1 MAGGDTSLRPLQ
13 PSSPAELNNNIQ
25 GSTVAA
31 NATTV
36 RRNTSVSELQSSS
49 MFVAPD
55 ESTRPIIAL
64 AKSQG
69 KLSSDSATGVLQNI
83 SMWVSTALSH
93 CLRELDITRVSH
105 SSAKPIVLPSNLY
118 TCKSLVVL
126 KLKGDILFD
135 VPGMFS
141 LPSLKTL
148 VISVR
153 YLSEETRQRLLSN
166 CPILEDLVLGLRDGD
181 TTGKLTL
188 VVPSLLRL
196 TLFLSKGLEID
207 GYVIET
213 PALKYFK
220 LVDHSSND
228 HYCLIE
234 NMPCLIEAY
243 LDCGS
248 HDINIVIGSITSV
261 KRLTICCSETM
272 LDEGCVFNQL
282 EHLEVCI
289 CKEHFSNQLFQLLKA
304 SSNLQGLCLYY
315 MDGHHYEFIG
325 HWNQPTTI
333 PECISLSLQSF
344 SWWNYTGIPEE
355 REILVYILKHAR
367 HLKTAT
373 IKSSQS
379 PRVPE
384 SEMLKELELSSRA
397 SAACQLMHPGLFST
411 DTNAFDSSGSLPILF
426 DSYNVAVSTSLLSKR
441 WEYLWMW
448 LPKLEF
454 CHRRISTCGFY
465 QLFLTAYD
473 PLGCSP
479 NGFSSL
485 SENSATSEG
494 DLLFSAETLQR
505 LVSNCPVLEDLVVYL
520 RDHDSTR
527 KLSVVLPSFQ
537 SLTLYIPYN
546 NEIDGYMLDS
556 TISKS
561 LIGSITS
568 VKRLAI
574 CRSQAICDDCLVFNQ
589 LEHLEVCA
597 CTVLFSNQLVRL
609 LKASSKVISLEVRTT
624 GTVPECM
631 MSSLQS
637 LSWSKYTGK
646 PQERVIVVYI
656 LKHALHL
663 KTATITPTESAVR
676 KHEMLKELSRSSR
689 ASAACQLMFE

>member
-1 MAGGDTSLRPLQ
+1 M
-13 PSSPAELNNNIQ
+13 
-25 GSTVAA
+25 
-31 NATTV
+31 
-36 RRNTSVSELQSSS
+36 
-49 MFVAPD
+49 
-55 ESTRPIIAL
+55 
-64 AKSQG
+64 
-69 KLSSDSATGVLQNI
+69 
-83 SMWVSTALSH
+83 
-93 CLRELDITRVSH
+93 
-105 SSAKPIVLPSNLY
+105 
-118 TCKSLVVL
+118 LV
-126 KLKGDILFD
+126 
-135 VPGMFS
+135 
-141 LPSLKTL
+141 
-148 VISVR
+148 
-153 YLSEETRQRLLSN
+153 
-166 CPILEDLVLGLRDGD
+166 
-181 TTGKLTL
+181 
-188 VVPSLLRL
+188 
-196 TLFLSKGLEID
+196 
-207 GYVIET
+207 
-213 PALKYFK
+213 
-220 LVDHSSND
+220 
-228 HYCLIE
+228 
-234 NMPCLIEAY
+234 
-243 LDCGS
+243 
-248 HDINIVIGSITSV
+248 
-261 KRLTICCSETM
+261 
-272 LDEGCVFNQL
+272 
-282 EHLEVCI
+282 
-289 CKEHFSNQLFQLLKA
+289 
-304 SSNLQGLCLYY
+304 
-315 MDGHHYEFIG
+315 
-325 HWNQPTTI
+325 PT
-333 PECISLSLQSF
+333 
-344 SWWNYTGIPEE
+344 
-355 REILVYILKHAR
+355 K
-367 HLKTAT
+367 
-373 IKSSQS
+373 
-379 PRVPE
+379 
-384 SEMLKELELSSRA
+384 
-397 SAACQLMHPGLFST
+397 
-411 DTNAFDSSGSLPILF
+411 
-426 DSYNVAVSTSLLSKR
+426 VAVSTSLLSKR

-527 KLSVVLPSFQ
+527 KLSV
-537 SLTLYIPYN
+537 
-546 NEIDGYMLDS
+546 MLDS